1 MGYLSLVTL
10 EIDRSQAPEPDVPVH
25 RFGARTAVVRLG
37 ECCEAGQ
44 VDAVIAAVAHT
55 VEADRTILVLDLCE
69 ATEVDEA
76 FTGAMLELS
85 DAARRFSWEIVLV
98 RPRLE
103 HVWRRLEETALAEA
117 FVHYGSQTGAL
128 EYALARERAF

>member
-1 MGYLSLVTL
+1 M
-10 EIDRSQAPEPDVPVH
+10 DRPAAPDPEVPVH

-44 VDAVIAAVAHT
+44 VDAVIGAVAQT

-69 ATEVDEA
+69 ATQVDEA
-76 FTGAMLELS
+76 FTDALLDLS
-85 DAARRFSWEIVLV
+85 EAAQRFSWEVVLV
-98 RPRLE
+98 RPRLKNI
-103 HVWRRLEETALAEA
+103 WRRLESTAIAQA
-117 FVHYGSQTGAL
+117 FTHYGSQAGAL